1 MNDLLSAEGGRRGQA
16 RGHVR
21 QPYTR
26 YNPRHHDEPWSDPV
40 EAGARSDTVFP
51 SGRSELTYA
60 VSVRGSIMLLSG
72 SARILV
78 MVEQQLLVEVIVRRA
93 ASDL

>member
-1 MNDLLSAEGGRRGQA
+1 
-16 RGHVR
+16 
-21 QPYTR
+21 
-26 YNPRHHDEPWSDPV
+26 
-40 EAGARSDTVFP
+40 
-51 SGRSELTYA
+51 
-60 VSVRGSIMLLSG
+60 MLLSG